1 MIRVEDSEGLR
12 RFTLRSDVCA
22 DGVRV
27 GDSIAVNGVCLT
39 AVNVAANEVSVE
51 AIPETLRLTNLGQL
65 VAKSPVNLER
75 PLAYGNRMGGH
86 YVQGHVDA
94 TSELVERQPD
104 GESELVQ
111 FAVPP
116 DLMNYI
122 VSKGFVALDGVSLT
136 VVDPLEATFAVALI
150 PHTLRLGHPWRGA
163 HRLPGKPGSR
173 HPGQVRTR
181 AGVRENKQP
190 LHSPFAGG
198 RLQAGRVTMTR
209 DAVGDSDCLH
219 PEPEAL
225 SPWSTMDWHSRTSIS

>member
-1 MIRVEDSEGLR
+1 MFTGIVEDLGRVIRVEDSEGLR

-104 GESELVQ
+104 GESELVR

-136 VVDPLEATFAVALI
+136 VVDPREATFAVALI
-150 PHTLRLGHPWRGA
+150 PHTLRSVTLGAAPIGY
-163 HRLPGKPGSR
+163 
-173 HPGQVRTR
+173 R
-181 AGVRENKQP
+181 ANLEVDILAKY
-190 LHSPFAGG
+190 
-198 RLQAGRVTMTR
+198 GRVPESEEASSPSIAQLRAAGYKLDETR
-209 DAVGDSDCLH
+209 
-219 PEPEAL
+219 
-225 SPWSTMDWHSRTSIS
+225 